1 MIIASKKS
9 IKGSIASKKSIKGS
23 IASKKSLKG
32 SITTKEK
39 ISGFVNVGGTIR
51 QESYDGSYEVTPTIE
66 QQILQTKN
74 KTMINDLTI
83 KSIPYSEVTNTSNG
97 ITVTIGG

>member
-1 MIIASKKS
+1 MVIASKKS
-9 IKGSIASKKSIKGS
+9 IKGSISSKKN
-23 IASKKSLKG
+23 LKG

-39 ISGFVNVGGTIR
+39 ISGFVNVAGMIQ
-51 QESYDGSYEVTPTIE
+51 QESYDGSYEVTPTLV

-74 KTMINDLTI
+74 KTMVNDLTI

-97 ITVTIGG
+97 ITVTIGE

>member
-9 IKGSIASKKSIKGS
+9 LKGS

-39 ISGFVNVGGTIR
+39 ISGFVNVGGMIQ
-51 QESYDGSYEVTPTIE
+51 QESYDGSYEVTPTIG

-74 KTMINDLTI
+74 KTMVNDLTI
-83 KSIPYSEVTNTSNG
+83 KSIPYSESDNSAGGSNQYF
-97 ITVTIGG
+97 

>member
-9 IKGSIASKKSIKGS
+9 LKGS

-32 SITTKEK
+32 SITIKEK
-39 ISGFVNVGGTIR
+39 ISGFVNVGGMIQ
-51 QESYDGSYEVTPTIE
+51 QESYDGSYEVTPTIG

-74 KTMINDLTI
+74 KTMVNDLTI

-97 ITVTIGG
+97 ITVTIGE

>member
-9 IKGSIASKKSIKGS
+9 LKGSIASKKSI
-23 IASKKSLKG
+23 KG

-39 ISGFVNVGGTIR
+39 ISGFVNVGGMIQ
-51 QESYDGSYEVTPTIE
+51 QESYNGSYEITPTIE

-97 ITVTIGG
+97 ITVTIGE

>member
-1 MIIASKKS
+1 MIISY
-9 IKGSIASKKSIKGS
+9 KKSIKGS

-39 ISGFVNVGGTIR
+39 ISGFVNVGGMIQ
-51 QESYDGSYEVTPTIE
+51 QESYDGSYEVTPTIG

-74 KTMINDLTI
+74 KTMVNDLTI

-97 ITVTIGG
+97 ITVTIGE

>member
-1 MIIASKKS
+1 MIIS
-9 IKGSIASKKSIKGS
+9 SKKSIKGS

-32 SITTKEK
+32 SITIKEK
-39 ISGFVNVGGTIR
+39 ISGFVNVGGMIQ
-51 QESYDGSYEVTPTIE
+51 QESYDGSYEVTPTIG

-74 KTMINDLTI
+74 KTMVNDLTI

-97 ITVTIGG
+97 ITVTIGE

>member
-1 MIIASKKS
+1 MNIT
-9 IKGSIASKKSIKGS
+9 
-23 IASKKSLKG
+23 SKKSLKG

-39 ISGFVNVGGTIR
+39 ISGFVNVGGMIS
-51 QESYDGSYEVTPTIE
+51 QEPYEGSYEVTPTIE

-74 KTMINDLTI
+74 KTMVDDLTI
-83 KSIPYSEVTNTSNG
+83 KSIPYAEVTNTSNG

>member
-9 IKGSIASKKSIKGS
+9 LKGS

-39 ISGFVNVGGTIR
+39 ISGFVNVGGMIQ
-51 QESYDGSYEVTPTIE
+51 QESYDGSYEVTPTIG

-74 KTMINDLTI
+74 KTMVNDLTI

-97 ITVTIGG
+97 ITVTIGE

>member
-1 MIIASKKS
+1 MI
-9 IKGSIASKKSIKGS
+9 

-32 SITTKEK
+32 SIAFKKSLKGSITIKEK
-39 ISGFVNVGGTIR
+39 ISGFVNVGGMIQ
-51 QESYDGSYEVTPTIE
+51 QESYDGSYEVTPTIG

-74 KTMINDLTI
+74 KTMVNDLTI

-97 ITVTIGG
+97 ITVTIGE

>member
-1 MIIASKKS
+1 MI
-9 IKGSIASKKSIKGS
+9 

-39 ISGFVNVGGTIR
+39 ISGFVNVGGMIQ
-51 QESYDGSYEVTPTIE
+51 QESYDGSYEVNQEIG

-74 KTMINDLTI
+74 KTMVTDLTI

-97 ITVTIGG
+97 ITETIGG

>member
-1 MIIASKKS
+1 MNIASKKS
-9 IKGSIASKKSIKGS
+9 LKGSIASKKN
-23 IASKKSLKG
+23 LKG

-51 QESYDGSYEVTPTIE
+51 QESYDRSYEVTPTIK

>member
-1 MIIASKKS
+1 MI
-9 IKGSIASKKSIKGS
+9 

-39 ISGFVNVGGTIR
+39 ISGFVNVGGMIK
-51 QESYDGSYEVTPTIE
+51 QESYNGSYEIIPTIE

>member
-1 MIIASKKS
+1 MI
-9 IKGSIASKKSIKGS
+9 IASKKSIKGS

>member
-23 IASKKSLKG
+23 I
-32 SITTKEK
+32 TTNEK
-39 ISGFVNVGGTIR
+39 ISGFVNVGGMIR

-74 KTMINDLTI
+74 KTMIDDLTI

>member
-9 IKGSIASKKSIKGS
+9 LKGS

-39 ISGFVNVGGTIR
+39 ISGFVNAGGMTQ
-51 QESYDGSYEVTPTIE
+51 QESYDGSYEVIPTIE

-74 KTMINDLTI
+74 KTMVNDLTI
-83 KSIPYSEVTNTSNG
+83 KSIPYSESDNSAGG
-97 ITVTIGG
+97 ITVTIG

>member
-1 MIIASKKS
+1 MIIS
-9 IKGSIASKKSIKGS
+9 SKKSIKGS

-39 ISGFVNVGGTIR
+39 ISGFVNVGGMIQ
-51 QESYDGSYEVTPTIE
+51 QESYDGSYEVTPTIG

-74 KTMINDLTI
+74 KTMVNDLTI

-97 ITVTIGG
+97 ITVTIGE

>member
-1 MIIASKKS
+1 MSIISKQSLKGFISAKKS
-9 IKGSIASKKSIKGS
+9 INGLIA
-23 IASKKSLKG
+23 
-32 SITTKEK
+32 TKDR
-39 ISGFVNVGGTIR
+39 ISGCVNVGGIIK
-51 QESYDGSYEVTPTIE
+51 QESYNESYEITPSVS

-83 KSIPYSEVTNTSNG
+83 KSIPYYEVTNTSNG

>member
-1 MIIASKKS
+1 MN
-9 IKGSIASKKSIKGS
+9 

-39 ISGFVNVGGTIR
+39 ISGFVNVGGMIR

-74 KTMINDLTI
+74 KTMVNDLTI
-83 KSIPYSEVTNTSNG
+83 KSIPYSESDNSAGG
-97 ITVTIGG
+97 ITVTIG

>member
-9 IKGSIASKKSIKGS
+9 I
-23 IASKKSLKG
+23 KG

-39 ISGFVNVGGTIR
+39 ISGFVNVGGMIQ
-51 QESYDGSYEVTPTIE
+51 QESYDGSYEVTPTIG

-74 KTMINDLTI
+74 KMMVNDLTI
-83 KSIPYSEVTNTSNG
+83 KSIPYSESDNSAGG
-97 ITVTIGG
+97 ITVTIG

>member
-1 MIIASKKS
+1 MIIS
-9 IKGSIASKKSIKGS
+9 SKKSIKGS

-39 ISGFVNVGGTIR
+39 ISGFVNVGGMIQ
-51 QESYDGSYEVTPTIE
+51 QESYDGSYEVIPTIG

-74 KTMINDLTI
+74 KTMVNDLTI

-97 ITVTIGG
+97 ITVTIGE

>member
-1 MIIASKKS
+1 MIISSKKS
-9 IKGSIASKKSIKGS
+9 LKGS

-39 ISGFVNVGGTIR
+39 ISGFVNVGGMIQ
-51 QESYDGSYEVTPTIE
+51 QESYDGSYEVIPTIG

-74 KTMINDLTI
+74 KTMVNDLTI
-83 KSIPYSEVTNTSNG
+83 KSIPYSEVTNISNG
-97 ITVTIGG
+97 ITVTIGE

>member
-9 IKGSIASKKSIKGS
+9 I
-23 IASKKSLKG
+23 KG

-39 ISGFVNVGGTIR
+39 ISGFVNVGGMIQ
-51 QESYDGSYEVTPTIE
+51 QESYDGSYEVTPTIG

-74 KTMINDLTI
+74 KTMVNDLTI
-83 KSIPYSEVTNTSNG
+83 KSIPYSESDNSAGG
-97 ITVTIGG
+97 ITVTIG